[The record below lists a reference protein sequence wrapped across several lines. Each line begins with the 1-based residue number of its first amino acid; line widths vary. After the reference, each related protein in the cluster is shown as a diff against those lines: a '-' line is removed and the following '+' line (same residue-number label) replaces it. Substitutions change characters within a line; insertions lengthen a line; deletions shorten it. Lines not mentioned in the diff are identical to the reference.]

1 MLAQS
6 VEFDCQIQY
15 MSIDFSRDTN
25 SVHLIRSCSFAI
37 IFNPLIFPKPCLTF
51 LSPPHQLSLIDS
63 CQEEQSPSNPI
74 ESVCH
79 YFQPPP
85 LLFKITSL
93 GANSTRGVLLGILG
107 GGLPS
112 GSPNYDPF
120 YFRPMSFCHFSHTS
134 SDQTAKI
141 HTRFQTW
148 PLGRNYFVI
157 T

>member
-93 GANSTRGVLLGILG
+93 GANSTRGG
-107 GGLPS
+107 GGGTPGNSCMVGVCRPVLQVLTLFIS
-112 GSPNYDPF
+112 DQKMLF
-120 YFRPMSFCHFSHTS
+120 FTHVFRP
-134 SDQTAKI
+134 D
-141 HTRFQTW
+141 
-148 PLGRNYFVI
+148 L
-157 T
+157 

>member
-93 GANSTRGVLLGILG
+93 GANSTRGG
-107 GGLPS
+107 GGRYSWEFLHGGGVPP
-112 GSPNYDPF
+112 GSPSSDPF
-120 YFRPMSFCHFSHTS
+120 YFRPKNVIF
-134 SDQTAKI
+134 
-141 HTRFQTW
+141 HTRFQTRSLKSI
-148 PLGRNYFVI
+148 PVFRPGL
-157 T
+157 

>member
-51 LSPPHQLSLIDS
+51 LSPPHQLSLIDC

-107 GGLPS
+107 GGVPS
-112 GSPNYDPF
+112 GSPNSDPF
-120 YFRPMSFCHFSHTS
+120 YFRPKNVIFHTGL
-134 SDQTAKI
+134 QT
-141 HTRFQTW
+141 R
-148 PLGRNYFVI
+148 PLKSIPVFRPGL
-157 T
+157 